1 MDKITNVVD
10 GESSREFVKGTFIL
24 DYVALGVGIFCIILY
39 LIFGIGQRNWLVIL
53 NLILL
58 TVGILLVVL
67 SIVLLVKLN
76 TAIKKGNE
84 FKRTVTYEFES
95 EHLLYEV
102 TRNEE
107 VIESGK
113 LPYTDLTSYKETEN
127 YVYVGLKNNTWFVM
141 KKVEGLVQYL
151 ESKGLKSFKAVKFN
165 KK

>member
-1 MDKITNVVD
+1 MDKLTTIVD

-24 DYVALGVGIFCIILY
+24 DYVALGVGVFCILLY

-58 TVGILLVVL
+58 IVGILLVIL

-76 TAIKKGNE
+76 NAIKKGNE
-84 FKRTVTYEFES
+84 FKRTVAYEFEN

-102 TRNEE
+102 TRNDE
-107 VIESGK
+107 VIENGK

-141 KKVEGLVQYL
+141 KKVYGLVRYL
-151 ESKGLKSFKAVKFN
+151 ESKGLKSFKAIKLN

>member
-1 MDKITNVVD
+1 MDKITTIVD

-113 LPYTDLTSYKETEN
+113 LPYADLTSYKETEN

>member
-1 MDKITNVVD
+1 MDKLTTVVD

-39 LIFGIGQRNWLVIL
+39 LIFGIGQRDWLVIL

-67 SIVLLVKLN
+67 SIVLLAKLN

-141 KKVEGLVQYL
+141 KKVEGLVQFL
-151 ESKGLKSFKAVKFN
+151 ESRGLKSFKAVKFN

>member
-1 MDKITNVVD
+1 MDKLTTVVD

-39 LIFGIGQRNWLVIL
+39 LIFGIGQRDWLVIL

-67 SIVLLVKLN
+67 SIVLLAKLN

>member
-1 MDKITNVVD
+1 MDKLTTIVD

-24 DYVALGVGIFCIILY
+24 DYVALGVGVFCILLY

-141 KKVEGLVQYL
+141 KKVDGLVRYL
-151 ESKGLKSFKAVKFN
+151 ESKGLKSFKAIKFN